1 MLSDR
6 MNRLTYANNKY
17 LGTLIDTF
25 KDGFFEQ
32 WLFIIVFYDRVF
44 RYIILGLFIEQTEVI
59 DHYYYAIEK
68 NSFIVILAFVG
79 IKALYLL
86 FHDRKALF
94 KPGTVFIAGF
104 CGVVLLS
111 TFINDPNFM
120 YDYMKKL
127 SVCELLMV
135 ALFMYN
141 IPRFMTEKRFETTV
155 LWCGR
160 LICYTVLVLAVISLY
175 IYFTGNSVSLF
186 GTVFEKA
193 NLYSGGHA
201 GSSDARYYGLFT
213 YPTTLGF
220 RCYLASVLSCHLY
233 KKNKMSIIIPILIVP
248 MSFILI
254 YIADSRTAF
263 INMLVILCFIAAQ
276 IMQKHS
282 ISAKKAYGSIAV
294 LVTAGI
300 IAVLYIKRD
309 IIADILADPMGALNR
324 LSSNRVALFVDR
336 WNIFKAHPWIGAGW
350 DVEPFSSSISANNAH
365 NILANILAWTGI
377 AGLISFTLFAVTTV
391 ISITKNKERVMANQY
406 LVCLIICVFIHS
418 LLDQAIIGH
427 MRNPATYMF
436 WISFAFLAYGTL
448 GENDTTV
455 K

>member
-1 MLSDR
+1 MDDLKR
-6 MNRLTYANNKY
+6 VNNNYIKKITD
-17 LGTLIDTF
+17 LVSE
-25 KDGFFEQ
+25 GFFEQ
-32 WLFIIVFYDRVF
+32 WLFIIIFYDRVF
-44 RYIILGLFIEQTEVI
+44 RHIILGLFIEKTEVI
-59 DHYYYAIEK
+59 DHYFYAIEK
-68 NSFIVILAFVG
+68 NSFIVVLAFVG

-86 FHDRKALF
+86 FYDRKALF

-104 CGVVLLS
+104 CGVVLLT

-141 IPRFMTEKRFETTV
+141 IPRFMTQKRFDTTV

-160 LICYTVLVLAVISLY
+160 LICYTVLILAIISLY
-175 IYFTGNSVSLF
+175 IYYTGNSVTLF

-193 NLYSGGHA
+193 SLYSGGHA

-233 KKNKMSIIIPILIVP
+233 SKKKMNVIMPILIVL

-254 YIADSRTAF
+254 YIADSRTAL

-276 IMQKHS
+276 IMQRHS
-282 ISAKKAYGSIAV
+282 ISAKKAYGSVAVVIAV
-294 LVTAGI
+294 GL
-300 IAVLYIKRD
+300 IAFLFIKRD
-309 IIADILADPMGALNR
+309 LIAGLLADPMGALDQ

-336 WNIFKAHPWIGAGW
+336 WNIFMAHPWIGAGW
-350 DVEPFSSSISANNAH
+350 GVEAYMSNLGATNAH
-365 NILANILAWTGI
+365 NIIANILAWTGI
-377 AGLISFTLFAVTTV
+377 AGLIFFTLFVISTV
-391 ISITKNKERVMANQY
+391 ISITRNKKRVLDNQY

-436 WISFAFLAYGTL
+436 WISFGFLAYGTL
-448 GENDTTV
+448 SKNDLTV